1 MISLNL
7 FVLFTALICNFSFL
21 KDFFCNF
28 AVFFLT
34 NFLSLIHLF
43 SKEIVLFPL
52 VSLFP
57 ALL

>member
-43 SKEIVLFPL
+43 AKEIVLFPL
-52 VSLFP
+52 VD
-57 ALL
+57 